1 MCSDQTM
8 GVRKIAHLYNML
20 VGTSLKCLVRPH
32 GHSRRWWLGQK
43 GKKTFLAHNIV
54 SQQRDIASCSAV
66 PWRGL
71 SFLSSL
77 VCSLSL
83 APIWAPCFSLRLSP
97 AWAGTSLFLSHL
109 IPTSIWGICPGTL
122 AKTRKFI
129 TLVMT
134 ACLMLSEFCNLPQL
148 LLCQNPWSC
157 KILPI
162 RATVI
167 FAWRMSL
174 LASVIRYQP

>member
-1 MCSDQTM
+1 MCSDQTT
-8 GVRKIAHLYNML
+8 GVRKAAQPQNALL
-20 VGTSLKCLVRPH
+20 VGTSLKCPVRPATH
-32 GHSRRWWLGQK
+32 ATDDGARK
-43 GKKTFLAHNIV
+43 GR

-77 VCSLSL
+77 ACSLSL
-83 APIWAPCFSLRLSP
+83 TPIWAPCFPLRLSP

-109 IPTSIWGICPGTL
+109 TPASICGICPETL
-122 AKTRKFI
+122 AKACKFI

-134 ACLMLSEFCNLPQL
+134 ACLMLSEFCNLPRL
-148 LLCQNPWSC
+148 LLCQNPRSC

-162 RATVI
+162 RVTVI
-167 FAWRMSL
+167 FA
-174 LASVIRYQP
+174 